1 MTEQRDVNEDWL
13 QVEFYGEDREV
24 SPGDNS
30 MGPYDRTEDSFRIEQ
45 PGADFTV
52 SLSIFANDFLD

>member
-1 MTEQRDVNEDWL
+1 MTEQRDVNEDWM

-30 MGPYDRTEDSFRIEQ
+30 MGPYDRSEDSFRVEQ
-45 PGADFTV
+45 PGAEFTV
-52 SLSIFANDFLD
+52 S